1 MRLTRIGSPPAPP
14 PSAQPS
20 TAPPVAQPPITP
32 PPGFP
37 PVHPGAPAPPAT
49 PPWLASPAPLDRPEE
64 LTQVLAPVPAD
75 PPPWLSPAAEFTPAR
90 SGAPADPPDDGVLSP
105 NGRPL
110 PQRHRRVSFNPSST
124 TLTAIRS
131 AGEVMITLGL
141 VLLLFA
147 AYEVW
152 GKAAI
157 VGAHQEVLDQQ
168 LSEEW
173 SAPPVVAPSPGAT
186 PSPEPAAAAPPP
198 GWAIARL
205 HIPRLNKHWVV
216 VEGVD
221 LSDIKYAPGHY
232 PDTAMPGQVGNF
244 AVAGHRSPA
253 IFWDLDK
260 LSARDPNVVE
270 DGDTIVVE
278 TRTNYYVYAVTR
290 NYVVLPSAIEVIAP
304 VPGSPGQ
311 AATSPMLTLT
321 TCNPKWDNYERLIVH
336 ARLIR
341 SLARA
346 DGPPPELTAG

>member
-1 MRLTRIGSPPAPP
+1 
-14 PSAQPS
+14 
-20 TAPPVAQPPITP
+20 
-32 PPGFP
+32 
-37 PVHPGAPAPPAT
+37 
-49 PPWLASPAPLDRPEE
+49 LASPAPLGRPEE
-64 LTQVLAPVPAD
+64 LTQVLSRVPAD
-75 PPPWLSPAAEFTPAR
+75 PPPWLSPPAEFTPAQP
-90 SGAPADPPDDGVLSP
+90 GGPADPPGDGVLSP
-105 NGRPL
+105 DGRAL
-110 PQRHRRVSFNPSST
+110 PQRHRRVNFVPSSA
-124 TLTAIRS
+124 TLTAVRS
-131 AGEVMITLGL
+131 VGEVMITLGL

-173 SAPPVVAPSPGAT
+173 GAPPVVE
-186 PSPEPAAAAPPP
+186 PSPEATPTPEPSAAAPPP

-260 LSARDPNVVE
+260 LSAGDPNVVE
-270 DGDTIVVE
+270 DGDAIVVE
-278 TRTNYYVYAVTR
+278 TRTNYYVYAVSR
-290 NYVVLPSAIEVIAP
+290 NYIVRPTAIEVIAP

-346 DGPPPELTAG
+346 DGPPPELAAD